1 MSKLESIPFIT
12 DDNKEI
18 RFCVLEQTMINGVN
32 YLLVSDSQDDM
43 ADDAEDMVVYIMKET
58 ADEEGGIAAYEF
70 GEDDEELLSVSKIF
84 EQLMEDLD
92 FEVE

>member
-58 ADEEGGIAAYEF
+58 ADEEGGLAAYEF
-70 GEDDEELLSVSKIF
+70 VEDDEELLSVSKIF

>member
-58 ADEEGGIAAYEF
+58 AD
-70 GEDDEELLSVSKIF
+70 
-84 EQLMEDLD
+84 
-92 FEVE
+92 